1 MSAKSTSFKAA
12 AAAYTQKR
20 DTRAFL
26 RGSMT
31 GYLAARAQ
39 RESEFQ
45 DWQAARKAA
54 SAAKAEAVDNLDRY
68 LPEFVEKIEARGAK
82 VFFARNGDRAR
93 DYIREVIQTHDAK
106 CIVKSKSMTGEE
118 IHLTETLEHEGY
130 EVVESDLGEYIVQ
143 LRGERPFH
151 IVAPAMHLRRSEIQE
166 LFAEKIGPDAGKS
179 DDPTALTMDARRAIR
194 QKYLEADIG
203 ISGVNFAVAETGQM
217 VICTNEGNGRLST
230 SLPKVHIAIMGI
242 EKVLPTLDDLALIL
256 PMLATAGTG
265 QHLTGYTTM
274 IGGPRQPGETD
285 GPEEF
290 HLVIMDNGRSTLLA
304 DAEQRDALHCI
315 RCGACIYM
323 CPIFKNVGGHTYDTT
338 YMGPIGSVITPHLRG
353 LQEWKHLPSSSSLC
367 GACTETCPVHIDLHH
382 HLLHNR
388 RNAAASQPVW
398 WERFA
403 FRVYRAMASR
413 PRLFAR
419 AGKAGRFFQK
429 LASPLLGSAI
439 DPAKAWTRCR
449 TLPNPPEQSFRDWWA
464 ERDGA
469 ANDGK

>member
-1 MSAKSTSFKAA
+1 MPARSTSFKAA
-12 AAAYTQKR
+12 AAAYTRKR

-31 GYLAARAQ
+31 GYLTARAQ

-45 DWQAARKAA
+45 DWQAAREAA
-54 SAAKAEAVDNLDRY
+54 SAAKAEAVDHLDRY

-93 DYIREVIQTHDAK
+93 DYIRDVIREHDAK

-118 IHLTETLEHEGY
+118 IHLTETLEQEGY

-151 IVAPAMHLRRSEIQE
+151 IVAPAMHLRREEVRE
-166 LFAEKIGPDAGKS
+166 LFAEKLGPEAGRS

-194 QKYLEADIG
+194 RKYLEADIG

-242 EKVLPTLDDLALIL
+242 EKVVPRLDDLALLL

-274 IGGPRQPGETD
+274 IGGPRQPGEPD

-315 RCGACIYM
+315 RCGACIHL

-353 LQEWKHLPSSSSLC
+353 LQEWRHLPASSSLC
-367 GACTETCPVHIDLHH
+367 GACTETCPVRIDLHH

-398 WERFA
+398 WERLA
-403 FRVYRAMASR
+403 FRGYRALALR
-413 PRLFAR
+413 PGLFAM

-429 LASPLLGSAI
+429 LATPLLGSPL
-439 DPAKAWTRCR
+439 DPARQWTRCR
-449 TLPNPPEQSFRDWWA
+449 TLPNPPEQSFREWWS
-464 ERDGA
+464 ERENTATDRE
-469 ANDGK
+469 